1 MQNHTITS
9 THTKGETPY
18 ATVKLTS
25 NDIRPRDWQFLKQ
38 WAEKLGVTTEVLL
51 KRMLVAACERQQ
63 YAEKM
68 PEI

>member
-1 MQNHTITS
+1 MPNNTITD

-18 ATVKLTS
+18 ATVKLFPS
-25 NDIRPRDWQFLKQ
+25 DITPRDRQFLKH
-38 WAEKLGVTTEVLL
+38 WAEKLGVTIEVLL
-51 KRMLVAACERQQ
+51 KRMLIAACERQQ